1 MLWLS
6 AAAVTWCRTQPN
18 HPNTLF
24 YARSWMFKPLSLTS
38 INLLSKFI
46 IHVQLIASRRELS
59 SFCWPIDTKVCWRCS
74 ISLPTSIA
82 INIPSPAVGCSID
95 PERNCVM
102 SHHHWE
108 HVAPPTLSRQKGS
121 ARKLRDFTGYTN
133 ILNILSRIKINSTY
147 ETGALH
153 SSIPVPL
160 AAGVIKRNKSRRPVE
175 EYVNSCCAL
184 ETNFHENTGNNL
196 SEKIFIIIL

>member
-1 MLWLS
+1 M
-6 AAAVTWCRTQPN
+6 
-18 HPNTLF
+18 
-24 YARSWMFKPLSLTS
+24 
-38 INLLSKFI
+38 
-46 IHVQLIASRRELS
+46 
-59 SFCWPIDTKVCWRCS
+59 
-74 ISLPTSIA
+74 
-82 INIPSPAVGCSID
+82 
-95 PERNCVM
+95 
-102 SHHHWE
+102 
-108 HVAPPTLSRQKGS
+108 APPTLSRQKGS

-153 SSIPVPL
+153 SSVPVPL
-160 AAGVIKRNKSRRPVE
+160 AAGVIKRNNKSRRPVE